1 MEVLRLC
8 AAARYAQSLVMGAY
22 SHQQDPTNDYLLV
35 TALTGWTNLTNFWN
49 VSQEDLYKK
58 WTEIKESYQ

>member
-35 TALTGWTNLTNFWN
+35 TASTGWTNLTNFWN
-49 VSQEDLYKK
+49 VSQEDLYQK
-58 WTEIKESYQ
+58 WTEIKESY

>member
-22 SHQQDPTNDYLLV
+22 SHQQDPTNDYLLG
-35 TALTGWTNLTNFWN
+35 TILILRNHF
-49 VSQEDLYKK
+49 
-58 WTEIKESYQ
+58 